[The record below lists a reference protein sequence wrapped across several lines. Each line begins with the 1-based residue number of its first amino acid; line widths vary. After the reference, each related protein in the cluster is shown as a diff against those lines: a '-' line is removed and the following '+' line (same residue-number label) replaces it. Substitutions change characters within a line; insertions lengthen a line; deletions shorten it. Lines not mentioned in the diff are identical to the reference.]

1 MRLLGAKG
9 WMKFALMAFIGAGA
23 ASAAYGDN
31 FVVTYE
37 PAGVETPYVTALC
50 AGTSTAGSTCWVG
63 EEQFL
68 STETFKSGQSNAA
81 TFQNL
86 SKVGVTT
93 GAITGSYTQ
102 GLVLTNADQYGGAG
116 GTGDYAE
123 VKNNSTY
130 TSYTLT
136 LNTSGSLTGVNYF
149 GLWFSALDAG
159 NDLKFYDGSTL
170 EYDFTPAK
178 FMSLVGTCPTA
189 NGVTNAF
196 CGNPSDKYNDS
207 NEQFAF
213 LNFFD
218 EGGDITSIVFTET
231 SAAGS
236 GAGFES
242 DNQTVGYINP
252 ITLTGTV
259 IGDAPEPGTF
269 VLLSIGALAFVL
281 FRRRLALKGMN

>member
-1 MRLLGAKG
+1 MRLLEVKG
-9 WMKFALMAFIGAGA
+9 WVKFALMALLGAGA

-37 PAGVETPYVTALC
+37 AAGVETPDVAALC
-50 AGTSTAGSTCWVG
+50 AGTSAAGSTCWIG
-63 EEQFL
+63 EEQFQ
-68 STETFKSGQSNAA
+68 STETFSSTKSNAA
-81 TFQNL
+81 TFQDL

-102 GLVLTNADQYGGAG
+102 GLVLTKADQYGGAG

-123 VKNNSTY
+123 VKNGSTK

-136 LNTSGSLTGVNYF
+136 LSTSGSLTKVNYF

-170 EYDFTPAK
+170 VYDFTPALFQK
-178 FMSLVGTCPTA
+178 LVGSCP
-189 NGVTNAF
+189 NSSNAF
-196 CGNPSDKYNDS
+196 CGNPSGTYKGDDS
-207 NEQFAF
+207 GEQYAF
-213 LNFFD
+213 LNFYD
-218 EGGDITSIVFTET
+218 EGGDITSIVFSET
-231 SAAGS
+231 STGGS

-252 ITLTGTV
+252 MTETGTV
-259 IGDAPEPGTF
+259 IGDTPEPGTF
-269 VLLSIGALAFVL
+269 VLLSIGALAFLL
-281 FRRRLALKGMN
+281 FRNRLALKEMN